1 MKRLPVLIVLLLLV
15 FASSGFAQ
23 RAFQLRISVPAPS
36 LGFGLEAN
44 LQRDLVALIYGD
56 VLFTGPRF
64 LIGGEVLFKPDLG
77 QFDRDLRGIKPY
89 FGGGLGLGLPNA
101 NFALTLDAGIEFALD
116 RDTGLFIGGQS
127 IFPFNSSPSARL
139 LFGATFR

>member
-1 MKRLPVLIVLLLLV
+1 MKRLPVLVVLLLLV

-56 VLFTGPRF
+56 VRFTGPSF

>member
-1 MKRLPVLIVLLLLV
+1 MKRLPFLMVFLLLA
-15 FASSGFAQ
+15 FASSGYAQ
-23 RAFQLRISVPAPS
+23 RAFQLRISVPTPS

-56 VLFTGPRF
+56 VRFVGPSF

-101 NFALTLDAGIEFALD
+101 NFALTLDAGLEFALD
-116 RDTGLFIGGQS
+116 RDTGLFLGGQS
-127 IFPFNSSPSARL
+127 IFPFNSSPFARV